1 MNRRSFFKTFGVLTA
16 ATIAGVPVIKAIA
29 KTTPKPI
36 KRKLKA
42 IWTVEAE
49 QDLQCYYNINV
60 EKELIDIMS
69 RQMQNEIDQEMI
81 DGIKAL

>member
-60 EKELIDIMS
+60 EKELIDMMT
-69 RQMQNEIDQEMI
+69 RQMQREIDQEFLNRVKKI
-81 DGIKAL
+81 